1 MQEPT
6 ESEMI
11 RTLGL
16 KLDLMTEAFNRLAST
31 MGGYVTKERYEAD
44 MLLRDHKQSQLEAE
58 VKEGRART
66 ASSVRLAL
74 SAFVSPLI
82 VGVVIWV
89 LNGGK

>member
-58 VKEGRART
+58 VKEGRDKT
-66 ASSVRLAL
+66 ANAVRLAL
-74 SAFVSPLI
+74 SSFVFPVI
-82 VGVVIWV
+82 VGVVIWL